1 MEQTDMDDLL
11 SKIVLKTP
19 ANRHMEEIGEI
30 LARKRAASR
39 RNETFRHAP

>member
-30 LARKRAASR
+30 LARKRAAAMKPSA
-39 RNETFRHAP
+39 TG